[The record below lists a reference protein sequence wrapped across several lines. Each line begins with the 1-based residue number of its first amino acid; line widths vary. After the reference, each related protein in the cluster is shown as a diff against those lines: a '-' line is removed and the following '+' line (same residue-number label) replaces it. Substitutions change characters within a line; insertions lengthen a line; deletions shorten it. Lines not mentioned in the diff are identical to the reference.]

1 MKRGLVVDD
10 DPHVSALAA
19 RWLEAAGYEVHT
31 AATFS
36 AAKIRIDEPLDLLV
50 VDIRLREFNGLQLA
64 AHARATQPGIRI
76 VVVSGWND
84 PVLMPGSSST
94 MSTRAGLPPSSGVM
108 LPSVVISTP
117 GLESGRH

>member
-1 MKRGLVVDD
+1 MKRVLVVDD

-19 RWLEAAGYEVHT
+19 RWLEAAGYEVQT

-36 AAKIRIDEPLDLLV
+36 DAKTRIDEPLDLLV

-76 VVVSGWND
+76 VVVSGWTD
-84 PVLMPGSSST
+84 PVLTKDAEAFGAVFLAKPFDETQLVAAARGN
-94 MSTRAGLPPSSGVM
+94 
-108 LPSVVISTP
+108 
-117 GLESGRH
+117 

>member
-1 MKRGLVVDD
+1 VKRVLVVDD

-84 PVLMPGSSST
+84 PVLTKDAEAFG
-94 MSTRAGLPPSSGVM
+94 AVFLPKPFDETQLVKAARGA
-108 LPSVVISTP
+108 
-117 GLESGRH
+117 